1 MRRSRKHVEVVERE
15 KGWKSD
21 CRENICV
28 KVHIT
33 GRCPANTAPGRGG
46 DHIENEVGKG
56 ERRAIDAKTVTL
68 RQPFQKMKK
77 QFHII
82 SKCFLPKNVA
92 ADLKRAL

>member
-33 GRCPANTAPGRGG
+33 GRCPANTTLGRGEG
-46 DHIENEVGKG
+46 HNENEVGKG
-56 ERRAIDAKTVTL
+56 EIRAIDAKTVAL

-77 QFHII
+77 TI
-82 SKCFLPKNVA
+82 SYYFKVFFCPKTWQQI
-92 ADLKRAL
+92 